1 MGKSRKGALCNQLYQ
16 YRANSFVVSLFWNAC
31 FAYEETDCDKTFPFF
46 NPLMIKL
53 SRLYNATEFLHWW
66 MYTHIS
72 LAYKC
77 RCPFKIVAT
86 VKSTRTMWSTKCLS
100 STSKTKAWM
109 RAKKAGF
116 KIVATVKS
124 RTGNVLSKTMWGQNA
139 QLQTRSKTWAKNRTN
154 KFEKIS
160 DAKPILIIQATLTI
174 HWFEDDFTNID
185 KWTFILFTLLIKML
199 LSSVS
204 DMFYSFPIWMNILSD
219 FLNNNVAAS
228 TLPYWSCFSTGSCPL
243 VWRENLIGPKICLI
257 WCFGLDDT
265 NWSKNLLLS
274 NVLDWLIR

>member
-1 MGKSRKGALCNQLYQ
+1 
-16 YRANSFVVSLFWNAC
+16 
-31 FAYEETDCDKTFPFF
+31 
-46 NPLMIKL
+46 
-53 SRLYNATEFLHWW
+53 
-66 MYTHIS
+66 
-72 LAYKC
+72 
-77 RCPFKIVAT
+77 
-86 VKSTRTMWSTKCLS
+86 
-100 STSKTKAWM
+100 M

-116 KIVATVKS
+116 KIVATVKG

-219 FLNNNVAAS
+219 FLLLDNNVAAS
-228 TLPYWSCFSTGSCPL
+228 TLPYWSCFNTGSCPL
-243 VWRENLIGPKICLI
+243 VWGEKS
-257 WCFGLDDT
+257 
-265 NWSKNLLLS
+265 NWSKNLPYLMF
-274 NVLDWLIR
+274 WIGWYKLIQKFTFV